1 MPNSSGRWSSKIGL
15 AGLIVWS
22 LALATHGLGN
32 TAAEAQAPTA
42 DQHVVK
48 SSWDIILPAAQRF
61 EVLAAFGSE
70 AVKDNETGLVWEKAP
85 ETVSRDWN
93 RARFDCVNKTVG
105 GRKGWRLPTVFEL
118 GSLID
123 PSIAPPSPVL
133 PNGHPFTG
141 ISAAA
146 YWSASTNE
154 IHPNTAWFVTLKNG
168 GVGSHTKSNNGHVW
182 CVRGDMH
189 TSHY

>member
-1 MPNSSGRWSSKIGL
+1 MRNSNVQWSRKIGL
-15 AGLIVWS
+15 VGLIVGT
-22 LALATHGLGN
+22 LGLVAQGVGN
-32 TAAEAQAPTA
+32 TPAEAQAPTT

-48 SSWDIILPAAQRF
+48 SSWDTVLPATQRF
-61 EVLAAFGSE
+61 EVLTAFSSE
-70 AVKDNETGLVWEKAP
+70 AVKDNETGLVWERTP
-85 ETVSRDWN
+85 EPQSRDWN
-93 RARFDCVNKTVG
+93 KARFDCVNKVVG

-123 PSIAPPSPVL
+123 PTIASPNPVL

-141 ISAAA
+141 INAAA

-154 IHPNTAWFVTLKNG
+154 IHPNTAWYVTFKNG
-168 GVGSHTKSNNGHVW
+168 GVGSHNKSNNGHVW